1 MTTSSEQFQFVYDSV
16 IKKYHNQEYNIN
28 KSTMIKV
35 YNILYDLI
43 NDNYNSDEKIYNFFI
58 NTVYN
63 QIKKFEDSLNDVSDD
78 DFLRIFIENTQKY
91 YKLIYYLIQLFKY
104 LERIY
109 LLPKN
114 KPLLGEIAYKSYFN
128 NIFYVKK
135 MDLYKSMSHI
145 ITRDRLNRNTSV
157 ETGNLYTAC
166 YKILKNVFY
175 QRPLLIKDH
184 DGFHWEENSLF
195 KKKNNAKTE
204 ENHLK
209 YIKEF
214 MNDLQNKNS
223 ECTENKFKQLF
234 KKCDFTEYVKILS
247 DIIEEEKTLI
257 TLYLPLDFH
266 ESELESLKK
275 NYINFSSELIE
286 NFEETYFSF
295 LEQNDRENLINI
307 NKNIYPYSNYLKKK
321 IPKIIEKHIE
331 KSIKN
336 LRANPLLSKNP
347 LKLIPPLLKIKGNY
361 DNMIKECLFAKEINN
376 VKQNA
381 FVKNLNEEFYAI
393 QLSNFIDYLMKNR
406 SSNIFQNNEEMEN
419 CFDNIASL
427 HSCINSKLIFELEM
441 MKKLTNRL
449 LYNRSLS
456 LELEKK
462 ILKKIKENCDITNM
476 EKMESMINDIEINSP
491 QLMLEYKKSKEF
503 LTPMFNF
510 NVKCISQTNFSIPK
524 NKIFNIDIPQNLNDY
539 ILSYNDFFSK
549 TFSNRKLIWCYGY
562 CTVEI
567 KYLYLSREFISSSSF
582 IQYSIL
588 LTLEKFNKLTI
599 TKISEYLGI
608 NSYIIINEINGLIFN
623 KSFNPNNDCNKGVL
637 IGDFKDTINENN
649 EVQLN
654 YNFKHN
660 SIKFQTIKSYPENKK
675 EEIKDEQQKI
685 KMENNILQSTITRIM
700 KSKAG
705 QSVNHNWLIN
715 KVKEEV
721 TQFLAQPPQIKIQI
735 EKLIELNIIKRDE
748 YNINSYIYLA

>member
-1 MTTSSEQFQFVYDSV
+1 MTTSTEQFQFVYDSV
-16 IKKYHNQEYNIN
+16 IKKYHNQDYNIN

-43 NDNYNSDEKIYNFFI
+43 NDNYNSDEKINNFFI
-58 NTVYN
+58 NTVNN
-63 QIKKFEDSLNDVSDD
+63 QIKKFEDSLNGVSDD
-78 DFLRIFIENTQKY
+78 DFLRIFIENTQNY

-166 YKILKNVFY
+166 YKILKNLFY
-175 QRPLLIKDH
+175 KRPLLIKDD

-195 KKKNNAKTE
+195 EKKNNVKIE
-204 ENHLK
+204 QNHLK

-223 ECTENKFKQLF
+223 ECTEIKFKKIF
-234 KKCDFTEYVKILS
+234 KKCDFAEYVQILS
-247 DIIEEEKTLI
+247 DIIEEETTLI
-257 TLYLPLDFH
+257 TLYLPSDFH

-307 NKNIYPYSNYLKKK
+307 NKNIHPYSNYLKKK
-321 IPKIIEKHIE
+321 IPKNKKKHIG

-336 LRANPLLSKNP
+336 IRANPLLSKNP

-406 SSNIFQNNEEMEN
+406 TSNIFQNNEEMEN

-449 LYNRSLS
+449 LYNKSLS

-462 ILKKIKENCDITNM
+462 ILKKIKENCDITNI

-491 QLMLEYKKSKEF
+491 QLMLEYKKSNEF
-503 LTPMFNF
+503 FTPILNF

-539 ILSYNDFFSK
+539 ILSYNDFYSK
-549 TFSNRKLIWCYGY
+549 TFSNRKLTWCYGY

-588 LTLEKFNKLTI
+588 LTLEKYNKLTI

-623 KSFNPNNDCNKGVL
+623 KAFNPNNDCNKGVL
-637 IGDFKDTINENN
+637 IGDFKDIINENN

-715 KVKEEV
+715 KVKQEV

>member
-1 MTTSSEQFQFVYDSV
+1 MTTSTEQFQFVYDSV
-16 IKKYHNQEYNIN
+16 IKKYHNQDYNIN

-43 NDNYNSDEKIYNFFI
+43 NDNYNSDEKINNFFI
-58 NTVYN
+58 NTVNN
-63 QIKKFEDSLNDVSDD
+63 QIKKFEDSLNGVSDD
-78 DFLRIFIENTQKY
+78 DFLRIFIENTQNY

-175 QRPLLIKDH
+175 QRPLLIKDD

-195 KKKNNAKTE
+195 EKKNNVKIE
-204 ENHLK
+204 QNHLK

-223 ECTENKFKQLF
+223 ECTEIKFKKIF
-234 KKCDFTEYVKILS
+234 KKCDFAEYVQILS
-247 DIIEEEKTLI
+247 DIIEEETTLI
-257 TLYLPLDFH
+257 TLYLPSDFH

-295 LEQNDRENLINI
+295 LEQKDHENLINI

-321 IPKIIEKHIE
+321 IPQIIEKHIG

-336 LRANPLLSKNP
+336 IRANPLLSKNP

-406 SSNIFQNNEEMEN
+406 ASNIFKNNEEMEN

-449 LYNRSLS
+449 LYNKSLS

-539 ILSYNDFFSK
+539 ILSYNDFYSK
-549 TFSNRKLIWCYGY
+549 TFSNRKLTWCYGY

-623 KSFNPNNDCNKGVL
+623 KAFNPNNDCNKGVL
-637 IGDFKDTINENN
+637 IGDFKDIINENN

-715 KVKEEV
+715 KVKQEV

>member
-1 MTTSSEQFQFVYDSV
+1 
-16 IKKYHNQEYNIN
+16 
-28 KSTMIKV
+28 
-35 YNILYDLI
+35 
-43 NDNYNSDEKIYNFFI
+43 
-58 NTVYN
+58 
-63 QIKKFEDSLNDVSDD
+63 
-78 DFLRIFIENTQKY
+78 
-91 YKLIYYLIQLFKY
+91 
-104 LERIY
+104 
-109 LLPKN
+109 
-114 KPLLGEIAYKSYFN
+114 
-128 NIFYVKK
+128 
-135 MDLYKSMSHI
+135 
-145 ITRDRLNRNTSV
+145 
-157 ETGNLYTAC
+157 
-166 YKILKNVFY
+166 
-175 QRPLLIKDH
+175 
-184 DGFHWEENSLF
+184 
-195 KKKNNAKTE
+195 
-204 ENHLK
+204 
-209 YIKEF
+209 

-223 ECTENKFKQLF
+223 ECTEIKFKKIF
-234 KKCDFTEYVKILS
+234 KKCDFAEYVQILS
-247 DIIEEEKTLI
+247 DIIEEETTLI
-257 TLYLPLDFH
+257 TLYLPSDFH

-295 LEQNDRENLINI
+295 LEQKDHENLINI

-321 IPKIIEKHIE
+321 IPQIIEKHIG

-336 LRANPLLSKNP
+336 IRANPLLSKNP

-406 SSNIFQNNEEMEN
+406 TSNIFQNNEEMEN

-539 ILSYNDFFSK
+539 ILSYNDFYSK
-549 TFSNRKLIWCYGY
+549 TFSNRKLTWCYGY

-588 LTLEKFNKLTI
+588 LTLEKYNKLTI

-623 KSFNPNNDCNKGVL
+623 KAFNPNNDCNKGVL
-637 IGDFKDTINENN
+637 IGDFKDIINENN

-715 KVKEEV
+715 KVKQEV

>member
-1 MTTSSEQFQFVYDSV
+1 
-16 IKKYHNQEYNIN
+16 
-28 KSTMIKV
+28 
-35 YNILYDLI
+35 
-43 NDNYNSDEKIYNFFI
+43 
-58 NTVYN
+58 
-63 QIKKFEDSLNDVSDD
+63 
-78 DFLRIFIENTQKY
+78 
-91 YKLIYYLIQLFKY
+91 
-104 LERIY
+104 
-109 LLPKN
+109 
-114 KPLLGEIAYKSYFN
+114 
-128 NIFYVKK
+128 
-135 MDLYKSMSHI
+135 
-145 ITRDRLNRNTSV
+145 
-157 ETGNLYTAC
+157 
-166 YKILKNVFY
+166 
-175 QRPLLIKDH
+175 
-184 DGFHWEENSLF
+184 
-195 KKKNNAKTE
+195 
-204 ENHLK
+204 
-209 YIKEF
+209 
-214 MNDLQNKNS
+214 
-223 ECTENKFKQLF
+223 
-234 KKCDFTEYVKILS
+234 
-247 DIIEEEKTLI
+247 
-257 TLYLPLDFH
+257 
-266 ESELESLKK
+266 
-275 NYINFSSELIE
+275 
-286 NFEETYFSF
+286 
-295 LEQNDRENLINI
+295 
-307 NKNIYPYSNYLKKK
+307 
-321 IPKIIEKHIE
+321 
-331 KSIKN
+331 
-336 LRANPLLSKNP
+336 
-347 LKLIPPLLKIKGNY
+347 
-361 DNMIKECLFAKEINN
+361 MIKECLFAKEINN

-406 SSNIFQNNEEMEN
+406 TSNIFQNNEEMEN

-462 ILKKIKENCDITNM
+462 ILKKIKENCDITNI

-491 QLMLEYKKSKEF
+491 QLMLEYKKSNEF
-503 LTPMFNF
+503 FTPILNF

-539 ILSYNDFFSK
+539 ILSYNDFYSK
-549 TFSNRKLIWCYGY
+549 TFSNRKLTWCYGY

-588 LTLEKFNKLTI
+588 LTLEKYNKLTI

-623 KSFNPNNDCNKGVL
+623 KAFNPNNDCNKGVL

-715 KVKEEV
+715 KVKQEV

>member
-234 KKCDFTEYVKILS
+234 KKFDFTEYVKILS